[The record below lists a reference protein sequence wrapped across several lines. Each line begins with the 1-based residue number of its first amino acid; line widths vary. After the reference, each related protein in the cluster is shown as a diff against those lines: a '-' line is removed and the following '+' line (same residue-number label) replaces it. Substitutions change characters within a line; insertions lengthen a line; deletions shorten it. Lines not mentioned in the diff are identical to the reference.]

1 MDEEREVSHE
11 IEHLKT
17 DEVELEQ
24 VLDKFDLDESL
35 EAEFNTI
42 SSEFHQLEIAYQS
55 LLNTRRFLKN
65 A

>member
-11 IEHLKT
+11 IESLKT
-17 DEVELEQ
+17 DEQELEQ
-24 VLDKFDLDESL
+24 VLDEYDLDQSL

-42 SSEFHQLEIAYQS
+42 SSEFHQLEIAYHS